1 MVYNGYYKVMSNIPK
16 MGQLPTPVGGWLT
29 PLKNDGLRQF
39 GWFSIPNM
47 MGKKE
52 KIMFQTTNKLYK
64 S

>member
-1 MVYNGYYKVMSNIPK
+1 MSNIPK